1 MATTSHQFAVMAE
14 RWGGGQAAAA
24 RLRRANVLASGIGL
38 PVGEGLRLGTPEIV
52 RRGMTVEHM
61 PELAGL
67 IARALTGEPEAVA
80 PEVSAFRQRF
90 DGVAFVNP

>member
-1 MATTSHQFAVMAE
+1 MSARNDKQDREE
-14 RWGGGQAAAA
+14 RLAAKL
-24 RLRRANVLASGIGL
+24 RENLRRHRGH
-38 PVGEGLRLGTPEIV
+38 GEGLRLGTPEIV